1 MSSVHELM
9 QIGVTA
15 IIRPPRRE
23 YDFEGIPMSFDS
35 SNGQRFFRHPI
46 TIENQRKQK
55 IVGSV
60 YIESH
65 FDLLSG
71 LPCLIYMHGN
81 ASSQLEGQFLVPNV
95 CPHGVA
101 VYLFDFAG
109 CGYSDGEYISLGHF
123 ETADLNFLI
132 GELST
137 QFGMT
142 QFILWGR
149 SMGAATAVLSRN
161 PRVIGIIVDSAYTSI
176 QSVCK
181 AIAINH
187 GIPRF
192 LSRLSLWF
200 VAMCVWDIAGF
211 DLREV
216 RPKAI
221 AMMDGNPPLVMG
233 HSRNDEFVPFRLGEK
248 LFRSYS
254 AKDKVFVELEDGHN
268 GVRPVRWFRIC
279 YRFIFEKFGID
290 AGAFHLTQ
298 FCGFEV
304 NSAHFASASKMLDD
318 IREALA
324 GAQGGSFMKVR
335 ICSDDEDGDGQSN
348 GIEV

>member
-1 MSSVHELM
+1 M

-15 IIRPPRRE
+15 IIRPPRRDYE
-23 YDFEGIPMSFDS
+23 FSSIPMSFDS

-46 TIENQRKQK
+46 NIENPRKQK

-95 CPHGVA
+95 CPYGIA

-109 CGYSDGEYISLGHF
+109 CGHSDGEYISLGHF

-132 GELST
+132 GELSN
-137 QFGMT
+137 QFRMAK
-142 QFILWGR
+142 FILWGR
-149 SMGAATAVLSRN
+149 SMGAATAILSRN
-161 PRVIGIIVDSAYTSI
+161 PRVLGIIVDSAYTSI
-176 QSVCK
+176 HSVCK
-181 AIAINH
+181 AIAIDH

-192 LSRLSLWF
+192 LSGLSLWF

-211 DLREV
+211 DLRRV
-216 RPKAI
+216 RPKAA

-233 HSRNDEFVPFRLGEK
+233 HSRDDEFVPFRLGEK
-248 LFRSYS
+248 LFRSYV
-254 AKDKVFVELEDGHN
+254 AQDKVFVELENGHN
-268 GVRPVRWFRIC
+268 GARPVPWFRVC

-290 AGAFHLTQ
+290 GNAFHLTQ

-304 NSAHFASASKMLDD
+304 NSAHFASASKMFDN
-318 IREALA
+318 IRDALA
-324 GAQGGSFMKVR
+324 GGPGAFFMKVR
-335 ICSDDEDGDGQSN
+335 LCSDDEDGNEQENLNDL
-348 GIEV
+348 